1 MSILT
6 EELPKRLPISMLV
19 SVALHGAVIAGLLF
33 ASFHQTLN
41 APSPESA
48 INVSLVAP
56 EVQPMAAKNQPQPVT
71 TPAETPPPP
80 TPEPAATPEV
90 STPKEPVVNKPVAV
104 EKPSPRPVVKPP
116 RHEVKKAEPKPQP
129 KVPPKPRPEKARP
142 LEKPHTDN
150 QPAAAAVQTKEA
162 TQTRAQTAPARADTH
177 QQSLSQGK
185 PQALSLMRPAYP
197 ARALAFHLEG
207 RVTVQF
213 DVDSDGRVVNGR
225 IIDAEPKNIFDRE
238 VRQAMKRWRF
248 QSGKPTTGMTMNVL
262 FKIDG
267 SSSVE

>member
-6 EELPKRLPISMLV
+6 EEFPKRLPLSMLV

-41 APSPESA
+41 VPSPESA
-48 INVSLVAP
+48 INVSMVAP
-56 EVQPMAAKNQPQPVT
+56 EVQPMAAKSQPQPVT
-71 TPAETPPPP
+71 TPAETPQPA
-80 TPEPAATPEV
+80 PEPVATPKV
-90 STPKEPVVNKPVAV
+90 SAPPEPVVNKPVAV
-104 EKPSPRPVVKPP
+104 EKPVTRPVVKTP
-116 RHEVKKAEPKPQP
+116 RHEVKKVEPKPQP
-129 KVPPKPRPEKARP
+129 KIQPKPRPEKVRP
-142 LEKPHTDN
+142 AEKPRTDN
-150 QPAAAAVQTKEA
+150 QAAAATSQNKEA
-162 TQTRAQTAPARADTH
+162 NQTRPQTAPTRADTQ

-185 PQALSLMRPAYP
+185 PQAVSLMRPAYP

-207 RVTVQF
+207 RVKVQF

-225 IIDAEPKNIFDRE
+225 IIDAEPKNIFDRD

-267 SSSVE
+267 SSSIES